1 MKSVQLRYE
10 RECVKGA
17 SYSLILFLVG
27 CGTLPYGPPVQENRK
42 TVEYCD
48 VYPGG
53 HRYCHKLPEE
63 QIQEKID
70 RVLF

>member
-1 MKSVQLRYE
+1 M
-10 RECVKGA
+10 KGA
-17 SYSLILFLVG
+17 SYSLILFLAG
-27 CGTLPYGPPVQENRK
+27 CGTLPYGPHHPPVQENRK

-53 HRYCHKLPEE
+53 HRYCHKRPQEE
-63 QIQEKID
+63 VQEKID